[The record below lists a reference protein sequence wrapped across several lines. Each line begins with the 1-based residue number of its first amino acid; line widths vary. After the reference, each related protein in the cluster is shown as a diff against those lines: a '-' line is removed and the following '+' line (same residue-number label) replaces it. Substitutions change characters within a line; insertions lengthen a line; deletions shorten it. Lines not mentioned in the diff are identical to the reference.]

1 MELRRRINGREYI
14 IEVELEPRNAPAK
27 RWVAYCSRAGFQEE
41 VGRSPTEAVR
51 KLERRILTDVS

>member
-14 IEVELEPRNAPAK
+14 IEVELEPGMRLPSVGLPIA
-27 RWVAYCSRAGFQEE
+27 AGLVSEE

-51 KLERRILTDVS
+51 KLERRMPTDVS